1 MKTDPLLP
9 IYRICIEGH
18 LDDHWLRWFEGLAVL
33 QQLNGETVISGEMDQ
48 AALHG
53 VLNRIRDLG
62 VELISVQRFDLNDE
76 PNQKG
81 NSQ

>member
-18 LDDHWLRWFEGLAVL
+18 LDERWLRWFEGLDVAPL
-33 QQLNGETVISGEMDQ
+33 PEGETVVSGEMDQ

-62 VELISVQRFDLNDE
+62 LELISVQRQD
-76 PNQKG
+76 
-81 NSQ
+81 S

>member
-1 MKTDPLLP
+1 METQEPLF
-9 IYRICIEGH
+9 IYQIRIKGH
-18 LDDHWLRWFEGLAVL
+18 LDEHRLRWFEGLIVS
-33 QQLNGETVISGEMDQ
+33 QKQNGETVVSGEMDQ

-62 VELISVQRFDLNDE
+62 VELISVQRFEPKVE